1 MCIITDDNIISFQ
14 ICQRWVTELCYLVY
28 TQTVQQHVVVLP
40 PCLPVVNSCDVLW
53 NTHKRKLADKDES
66 AVKKQTGNA
75 GGEFEWN
82 INGLIEEIPDHGN
95 VDVVAILHVQPEELS

>member
-1 MCIITDDNIISFQ
+1 MPHTTAHIQQLSDKCFLS
-14 ICQRWVTELCYLVY
+14 
-28 TQTVQQHVVVLP
+28 QTGLILWPTAPCVPGASPQQG
-40 PCLPVVNSCDVLW
+40 DILW